1 MQSNQ
6 LQLNTAKTK
15 VIWCTSNRRQH
26 QLAESWYWPRHT
38 NYFGSRPMNLRR
50 LRRVDED
57 PRLQNCPAASMY
69 YANCAAFV
77 VLCRQQYYSHWSSR
91 WCCPVCTM
99 ATPRLPVYL
108 EIARQTAVG
117 DQCRSTTCLLCT
129 KVRAHNAATPR
140 PSLVAGTRAN
150 WV

>member
-1 MQSNQ
+1 
-6 LQLNTAKTK
+6 
-15 VIWCTSNRRQH
+15 
-26 QLAESWYWPRHT
+26 
-38 NYFGSRPMNLRR
+38 MNLRR

-140 PSLVAGTRAN
+140 PLVGCRYASELSLNSPCSPVAGDRDVSCGGHRRKKAAVLRVN
-150 WV
+150 VCSRNAVIASFDDW